1 MSSAFLSAGNIESL
15 FGSKTAASA
24 AVFFAR
30 FKDNACMLP
39 CYVLLDLETTGAN
52 PIHDRITEVA
62 AMRIEHG
69 KVVAQ
74 WSSLIDPGQRIPP
87 FIQQLTGI
95 DDAMV
100 AGAPT
105 FGDVLPELLALL
117 DGAVLV
123 AHNVRFDHGF
133 LKQAAAREGVDLRVK
148 TLCTVRLSRKLY
160 PQARGHGLD
169 AIMRR
174 HGLHTSARHRA
185 LGDVELLHQWLAT
198 AQEELGTAVVEAAAQ
213 TLLRGSASLPPQLE
227 TSIDDIPDGPGV
239 YLFYGESDIPLY
251 IGKSVRL
258 RGRVL
263 SHFQA
268 DHRDAKEMRIAQEV
282 RRVEWRQTA
291 GELGALL
298 LEARLVKALQPVLNR
313 QLRRERQLCAWRL
326 ADGPDTRPLLRLVRG
341 DELDP
346 RQFPRLYGTYR
357 SKRQAV
363 ESLRALAARH
373 ALCPQA
379 LGLESGKGRCFAQQ
393 IGQCKGVCCGLET
406 AEQHHARLQLALA
419 AERLRAWPYAG
430 PIGLREH
437 DTQCERTD
445 IHVFDQ
451 WRHLATVQSDA
462 ELADLL
468 EGRSDDAPG
477 GFDLDTYRLLLS
489 RLLGAKGP
497 PPELIRLA

>member
-1 MSSAFLSAGNIESL
+1 
-15 FGSKTAASA
+15 
-24 AVFFAR
+24 
-30 FKDNACMLP
+30 MLP
-39 CYVLLDLETTGAN
+39 CYVLLDLETTGSN
-52 PIHDRITEVA
+52 PVHDRITEVA
-62 AMRIEHG
+62 AMRVEHG
-69 KVVAQ
+69 NVVAK
-74 WSSLIDPGQRIPP
+74 WSRLVQPGQRIPP

-100 AGAPT
+100 ADAPEFGA
-105 FGDVLPELLALL
+105 VLPDLLALL
-117 DGAVLV
+117 EGAVLV

-174 HGLHTSARHRA
+174 HGLHTTARHRA
-185 LGDVELLHQWLAT
+185 MGDVELLHAWLGIAM
-198 AQEELGTAVVEAAAQ
+198 AELGAPVVRAAAQ
-213 TLLRGSASLPPQLE
+213 ELLRGSASVPPQLE
-227 TSIDDIPDGPGV
+227 TPIDDIPDGPGV
-239 YLFYGESDIPLY
+239 YLFFGEGEIPLY
-251 IGKSVRL
+251 VGKSVRL
-258 RGRVL
+258 RSRVL

-282 RRVEWRQTA
+282 RRVEWRETA

-298 LEARLVKALQPVLNR
+298 LEARLVKSLQPLLNR
-313 QLRRERQLCAWRL
+313 QLRSERQLCAWRL
-326 ADGPDTRPLLRLVRG
+326 ADSPDARPLLSLVRG
-341 DELDP
+341 NDLDP
-346 RQFPRLYGTYR
+346 RQFQRLYGTYR
-357 SKRQAV
+357 SRRQAV
-363 ESLRALAARH
+363 ESLRTLAQRH
-373 ALCPQA
+373 QLCPQA

-406 AEQHHARLQLALA
+406 AEQHHVRLQLALA

-437 DTQCERTD
+437 DAQRERTD

-451 WRHLATVQSDA
+451 WRHLATVQSQT
-462 ELADLL
+462 ELSDLL
-468 EGRSDDAPG
+468 EGRRDDAPG

-497 PPELIRLA
+497 PPGLLRLA